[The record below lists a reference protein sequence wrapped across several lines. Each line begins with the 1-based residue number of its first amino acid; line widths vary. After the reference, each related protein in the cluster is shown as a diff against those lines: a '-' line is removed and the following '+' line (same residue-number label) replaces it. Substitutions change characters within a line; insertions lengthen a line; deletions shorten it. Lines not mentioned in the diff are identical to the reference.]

1 MFNEV
6 QGFFVVCALVRP
18 SEKGKCSTTNGY
30 SNPVV
35 HYAIYT
41 KTILFLC

>member
-6 QGFFVVCALVRP
+6 KIFVVVCALVRP

-30 SNPVV
+30 CNPAVRYV
-35 HYAIYT
+35 MYT
-41 KTILFLC
+41 QKILCLF